1 MAEVFYTAEF
11 KRNLRHLA
19 KKYRNIRADLEPL
32 LESLQAGETLGDQI
46 QHVGY
51 SIYKVRLP
59 NRDARRGKSGGY
71 RVIYYL
77 QTAEQ
82 VILVTLY
89 SNTEQGDIAPALI
102 RQIIETSE
110 KDLTGQ

>member
-1 MAEVFYTAEF
+1 MVEIFYTAEF
-11 KRNLRHLA
+11 KRTLRHLA

-32 LESLQAGETLGDQI
+32 LESLQAGETPGDQV
-46 QHVGY
+46 QHVHY
-51 SIYKVRLP
+51 TVYKVRLP

-71 RVIYYL
+71 RVIYYA

-89 SNTEQGDIAPALI
+89 SKSEQGDITPEQI
-102 RQIIETSE
+102 RSILEAQA
-110 KDLTGQ
+110 

>member
-1 MAEVFYTAEF
+1 MEAFYTAEF

-32 LESLQAGETLGDQI
+32 LESLQAGEALGDQI
-46 QHVGY
+46 QYIGY
-51 SIYKVRLP
+51 IVYKVRLP

-71 RVIYYL
+71 RVIYYM

-89 SNTEQGDIAPALI
+89 SKSEQGDITPENI
-102 RQIIETSE
+102 RRIIEASE
-110 KDLTGQ
+110 NN